1 MRTYTLLKLNR
12 FVKNHRIKF
21 FGLFLLHKFNK
32 RYLAVHFDPVNACN
46 LRCKMCYFTDSD
58 YVKTIKGTFD
68 KNDLPLLG
76 KAVLKRALKFQ
87 IGCGTEPT
95 LYNNL
100 EDVIKI
106 GNSYKVPHISL
117 TTNANL
123 LTKEKLNKWID
134 AGLHEIIVS
143 LHGVH
148 QNTYENFMQKGDY
161 HKFHDALQWI
171 SELKIYKL
179 KI

>member
-1 MRTYTLLKLNR
+1 MT
-12 FVKNHRIKF
+12 
-21 FGLFLLHKFNK
+21 G
-32 RYLAVHFDPVNACN
+32 
-46 LRCKMCYFTDSD
+46 
-58 YVKTIKGTFD
+58 
-68 KNDLPLLG
+68 
-76 KAVLKRALKFQ
+76 
-87 IGCGTEPT
+87 
-95 LYNNL
+95 
-100 EDVIKI
+100 
-106 GNSYKVPHISL
+106 
-117 TTNANL
+117 
-123 LTKEKLNKWID
+123 EKLNKWID